1 MERQRRCALV
11 APAATSYAAN
21 RLDVFAKGENDPP
34 MAEIV
39 GWKQLGPV
47 EGSSEGN
54 EGVKSKGRVAQSTI
68 YFKKIVPGVRRRGKG
83 VFPS

>member
-1 MERQRRCALV
+1 
-11 APAATSYAAN
+11 
-21 RLDVFAKGENDPP
+21 

-54 EGVKSKGRVAQSTI
+54 EGVKSKGVLPKAR
-68 YFKKIVPGVRRRGKG
+68 FL
-83 VFPS
+83 